1 MVCQEDRDE
10 EGPFFIQVLS
20 ARNTFPLEPPLCF
33 GKFPKHSAVLNK
45 NPSLL
50 RAIPEAL
57 GSFRNKIPKRHTVGP
72 VLVTTFGL
80 DYNEYSGFFQNVV
93 TMEDLFG

>member
-1 MVCQEDRDE
+1 MKKGHFSSRSFQHAT
-10 EGPFFIQVLS
+10 LS
-20 ARNTFPLEPPLCF
+20 LLKTPLCF
-33 GKFPKHSAVLNK
+33 GQFPKHSAVLNK
-45 NPSLL
+45 NPCLL
-50 RAIPEAL
+50 REFPEAL

-93 TMEDLFG
+93 AMEDLFG

>member
-1 MVCQEDRDE
+1 MKFYNTDFKLASSYHRTLVDRYNRLE
-10 EGPFFIQVLS
+10 EM
-20 ARNTFPLEPPLCF
+20 
-33 GKFPKHSAVLNK
+33 
-45 NPSLL
+45 
-50 RAIPEAL
+50 
-57 GSFRNKIPKRHTVGP
+57 IPKRHTVGP